1 MEVLGPFITRV
12 FPVTLIKTIYEKNF
26 IVTEAK
32 QTMSS
37 AVVNLSSP
45 ELIEVLVEGCHA
57 KNLTLAEY
65 SINYLLEAVRFMQHI
80 PLQGNLIRQLL
91 VEADGKRMKMKK
103 QAEAILIDIKHKIG

>member
-1 MEVLGPFITRV
+1 MLGPFITRV
-12 FPVTLIKTIYEKNF
+12 FPVTLVKTIYEKNF

-32 QTMSS
+32 QTMTH
-37 AVVNLSSP
+37 AVSNLSSP
-45 ELIEVLVEGCHA
+45 ELIEVLVEGCQA

-65 SINYLLEAVRFMQHI
+65 SINYLLEAIKLMNHV
-80 PLQGNLIRQLL
+80 PLQGALVRQLL